1 MIKLLVGFLLNFPRI
16 CEYFF
21 KVVEA
26 YEKEAY
32 SRSRDRNTDLID
44 EWLRSDKAPEE
55 QDSPFS
61 LETESPFVHRSR
73 KGNNRRDSEL
83 CERLGTQQEEINKDF
98 NTHTKTRTQQK

>member
-1 MIKLLVGFLLNFPRI
+1 MIKLLVGFLFNFPKI

-21 KVVEA
+21 KIVEA

-32 SRSRDRNTDLID
+32 SRSRNRNIDLID
-44 EWLRSDKAPEE
+44 EWLQDDSKPPEE

-73 KGNNRRDSEL
+73 KGNHSRDSKVRE
-83 CERLGTQQEEINKDF
+83 
-98 NTHTKTRTQQK
+98 